1 MVVNTLSLEVKKST
15 DLSDHERSVILEL
28 CTGAYQRDYT
38 PFMATFPDATHVL
51 ARVKGQLVSHALWVT
66 RWLQNGDLP
75 PWQTAYVEAVA
86 TDERYRRRGYAS
98 AVMRR
103 LTEEINDFDIG
114 GLSTGHSQHLYA
126 ALGWQL
132 WRGPL
137 FIRTKDGSLL
147 ATPEEKGVMV
157 LPLPKTP
164 PLDLDST
171 LSAEWR
177 EGELW

>member
-1 MVVNTLSLEVKKST
+1 MADTLSLEVKKNA
-15 DLSDHERSVILEL
+15 DLSKQERSEILTL

-38 PFMATFPDATHVL
+38 PFMATFQDATHVL
-51 ARVKGQLVSHALWVT
+51 GRVKGNLVSHALWVT

-75 PWQTAYVEAVA
+75 PWRTAYVEAVA
-86 TDERYRRRGYAS
+86 TDERYRKCGYAS

-103 LTEEINDFDIG
+103 LADEIRDYDIG
-114 GLSTGHSQHLYA
+114 GLCTGHCHLYA
-126 ALGWQL
+126 TLGWQL

-137 FIRTKDGSLL
+137 FIRTKDGGLL
-147 ATPEEKGVMV
+147 PTPEEKGVMV

-164 PLDLDST
+164 PLGLDSP

>member
-1 MVVNTLSLEVKKST
+1 MEDKLHLEVKRGV
-15 DLSDHERSVILEL
+15 DLSIKEYSEILTL
-28 CTGAYQRDYT
+28 CTKAYGRAYK
-38 PFMATFPDATHVL
+38 PFLASFHNPTHVL
-51 ARVKGQLVSHALWVT
+51 GRIQGKLVSHALWVT
-66 RWLQNGDLP
+66 RWLQNGKSPIL
-75 PWQTAYVEAVA
+75 QTAFVEAVA
-86 TDERYRRRGYAS
+86 TDELYLRKGYAY

-103 LTEEINDFDIG
+103 LADEIKDYDIG
-114 GLSTGHSQHLYA
+114 GLCTGRSFDLYSR
-126 ALGWQL
+126 LGWQL

-137 FIRTKDGSLL
+137 FIRTSDGLI

-164 PLDLDST
+164 PLDLGAT